1 MACNFTKGTNTSL
14 SEIEYQEF
22 LDSDIPATIFLIFL
36 SVVGTVGNIHTIL
49 VYLLLPIMAKYSVRV
64 FIIWLA
70 FIDLTA
76 CLFCMPFEIFDI
88 RYHYTFSSDGA
99 CKFFQFLNHI
109 VTGASSILLTT
120 ISIERYKT
128 IVKNLPILIANLK
141 RSNVISAVLVG
152 LSMIL
157 SIPVLIFY
165 GLNEKE
171 TNLFG
176 LTCKDCRLLLK
187 YQNIRHTGVYYSITL
202 LIGLVCVVLCIVSYG
217 IILCK
222 INTRKEWRKSLG
234 KKPIP
239 SGNSTM
245 DTRSETT
252 QVISTIQNGEVKVNP
267 VQTEIRDRANRK
279 STSSSRN
286 LRNAIRLTIS
296 LMIATA
302 VSYIGNLLYVF
313 TKMVQMLNPKM
324 YQNSIKPVSDILV
337 RGYFINNVSN
347 PIVFSLL
354 DRTFR
359 QEC

>member
-1 MACNFTKGTNTSL
+1 MACNFTNGTNTSL
-14 SEIEYQEF
+14 NEIEYQEF

-49 VYLLLPIMAKYSVRV
+49 VYMLSPVMAKYSVRV

-88 RYHYTFSSDGA
+88 RYDYTFSSDGA
-99 CKFFQFLNHI
+99 CKFFKYLNHI
-109 VTGASSILLTT
+109 VTGASSLLLTT
-120 ISIERYKT
+120 IAIERYQT

-141 RSNVISAVLVG
+141 RSNVISIVLVG

-222 INTRKEWRKSLG
+222 ISTRKEWRKSLR

-239 SGNSTM
+239 SGNSTS
-245 DTRSETT
+245 DIRSETT
-252 QVISTIQNGEVKVNP
+252 QVISTIQN
-267 VQTEIRDRANRK
+267 
-279 STSSSRN
+279 
-286 LRNAIRLTIS
+286 
-296 LMIATA
+296 
-302 VSYIGNLLYVF
+302 
-313 TKMVQMLNPKM
+313 
-324 YQNSIKPVSDILV
+324 
-337 RGYFINNVSN
+337 
-347 PIVFSLL
+347 
-354 DRTFR
+354 
-359 QEC
+359 